1 MYKIHQL
8 IANTQ
13 YVVMLR
19 MDFLRIRMLKLN
31 HMVVKIVI
39 VLQDYFNHF

>member
-8 IANTQ
+8 IVNTQ